1 MNKEFNVMKNL
12 RGVDRLIVYS
22 VRQERSAVIDTEII
36 EILKG
41 SMDWQKL
48 VSQSGLHGVDA
59 FVYQTLKKVNEG
71 LIPVEVLE
79 KLEDS
84 YLVENARGMIFSEVL
99 LKILHEFEK
108 REIECMP
115 IKGAFLDEVVYQNFG
130 MRGYTDIDIL
140 VQPLDVSKAVSAIES
155 LGFKST
161 REDDVLTKKD
171 GRTQYH
177 FVNRNGVI
185 VDLHWGLVNNR
196 WYPSL
201 TQFFKDNTWNQAV
214 SMKFSHRRIRSMSP
228 EVLLIYQCMHTAVH
242 HNFSRLILLKD
253 IEQTIRYEQSLDW
266 DVVVELARQ
275 YRMMTICYY
284 SLLFTRDLLNA
295 PVPEWVLSNLCPGF
309 LSARLFNRFVKQEGI
324 MEIASDRRAWA
335 QQTWMILRDDHK
347 DRMRAIR
354 WRLFPS
360 IAWFLRFYPFLPK
373 LPEAIY
379 YPVYPLLIC
388 LRLIRRPNDQINIRR
403 RTVNGTG

>member
-1 MNKEFNVMKNL
+1 MNREFNVMENL
-12 RGVDRLIVYS
+12 RDVDRLIVYC
-22 VRQERSAVIDTEII
+22 VRQERSADIDKEII
-36 EILKG
+36 KILKG
-41 SMDWQKL
+41 SVDWQKL

-59 FVYQTLKKVNEG
+59 FVYQTLKEVNNKLVPE
-71 LIPVEVLE
+71 EVMERL
-79 KLEDS
+79 KSS
-84 YLVENARGMIFSEVL
+84 YLAGNARGMMFSEEL
-99 LKILHEFEK
+99 SKILKEFGK
-108 REIECMP
+108 KGIDCMP
-115 IKGAFLDEVVYQNFG
+115 IKGALLDEVVYQNSG
-130 MRGYTDIDIL
+130 MRVYTDIDIL
-140 VQPLDVSKAVSAIES
+140 VQPFDLSNAVSLIEG
-155 LGFKST
+155 LCFTST
-161 REDDVLTKKD
+161 GEDDVAKKD

-214 SMKFSHRRIRSMSP
+214 SMKFSCRQIRAMSP

-295 PVPEWVLSNLCPGF
+295 PVPEWVLSNLYPGF

-335 QQTWMILRDDHK
+335 QQTWMILRDDYK
-347 DRMRAIR
+347 DRMRAVR
-354 WRLFPS
+354 WRMFPS

-388 LRLIRRPNDQINIRR
+388 LRLIRRPNDQISIRR
-403 RTVNGTG
+403 KNVNGTG